1 MDVSRQIDRK
11 RRFCI
16 KRKVVLRYLVR
27 LQKSSNTN
35 NRKLSCIYRVKD
47 FYEYSNTFVSHDTFH
62 FIEIIKIEKRAGLS
76 RPIKRQSV
84 TMWLAFDHE
93 RMIVCSVTARSTTTR
108 FTIGFM
114 RPLGTSLVVF
124 H

>member
-1 MDVSRQIDRK
+1 MHVSRQIDRK

-16 KRKVVLRYLVR
+16 KRKVVLRYVVG

-47 FYEYSNTFVSHDTFH
+47 FYEYSNTFVSRNTFH
-62 FIEIIKIEKRAGLS
+62 FIKIVEIEKWAGLS
-76 RPIKRQSV
+76 RPTKRRSV
-84 TMWLAFDHE
+84 TMWLTFDHE
-93 RMIVCSVTARSTTTR
+93 LMIVCSVTARSTTTR

-114 RPLGTSLVVF
+114 RPLGTSLAVF